1 MHALDKG
8 SDRAERSMAD
18 PPSPALL
25 CHCNAIRRGAR
36 QVTQFYDRHLAPA
49 GLRTSQY
56 SMLVGLARLGPIAIA
71 AFADAMAMDRT
82 TMGRALKPLER
93 DGLLAVR
100 PGPDGRTRALH
111 LTEAGRRRIAE
122 AEPLW
127 RVAQAGFEARYGATA
142 AADLRTA
149 LARVVRTV

>member
-1 MHALDKG
+1 MD
-8 SDRAERSMAD
+8 D
-18 PPSPALL
+18 PQPRPVT
-25 CHCNAIRRGAR
+25 CHCNAIRQGAR

-56 SMLVGLARLGPIAIA
+56 SMLLGLRRLGPTSINGL
-71 AFADAMAMDRT
+71 ADAMVMDRT

-93 DGLLAVR
+93 DGLVAIG
-100 PGPDGRTRALH
+100 PGPNGRTRALH
-111 LTEAGRRRIAE
+111 LTEAGRMRLDQ

-127 RVAQAGFEARYGATA
+127 RAAQDGFEARYGV
-142 AADLRTA
+142 ADAGTLREA

>member
-1 MHALDKG
+1 MVDT
-8 SDRAERSMAD
+8 
-18 PPSPALL
+18 PPHVVL
-25 CHCNAIRRGAR
+25 CHCNAIRQGAR

-56 SMLVGLARLGPIAIA
+56 SMLVGLARLGPISING
-71 AFADAMAMDRT
+71 FADAMAMDRT

-93 DGLLAVR
+93 DGLLAIK
-100 PGPDGRTRALH
+100 PGPNGRTRALH
-111 LTEAGRRRIAE
+111 LTEAGHRRIAE

-127 RVAQAGFEARYGATA
+127 RVAQEGFESRYGADA
-142 AADLRTA
+142 AADLRSA

>member
-1 MHALDKG
+1 MD
-8 SDRAERSMAD
+8 D
-18 PPSPALL
+18 PPPQAVL
-25 CHCNAIRRGAR
+25 CHCTALRRGAR
-36 QVTQFYDRHLAPA
+36 QVTQFYDRHLAPS

-56 SMLVGLARLGPIAIA
+56 AMLVGLRRLGPISIN

-93 DGLLAVR
+93 DGLLAIG
-100 PGPDGRTRALH
+100 PGPNGRTRALR
-111 LTEAGRRRIAE
+111 LTDAGSRRIDE

-127 RVAQAGFEARYGATA
+127 RVAQAGFEARYGVEA
-142 AADLRTA
+142 AADLRSA

>member
-1 MHALDKG
+1 
-8 SDRAERSMAD
+8 MAD
-18 PPSPALL
+18 PTPQAVL
-25 CHCNAIRRGAR
+25 CHCTAIRQGAR
-36 QVTQFYDRHLAPA
+36 QVTQFYDRHLASS

-56 SMLVGLARLGPIAIA
+56 AMLVGLRRLGPISIN

-93 DGLLAVR
+93 DGLLVVG
-100 PGPDGRTRALH
+100 PGPNGRTRALR
-111 LTEAGRRRIAE
+111 LTEAGSRRIDE

-127 RVAQAGFEARYGATA
+127 RVAQAGFEARYGARA
-142 AADLRTA
+142 AADLRGA